1 MPAYIIY
8 NYNITNRDEI
18 DKLSKLSKASDK
30 KSKYNPKVIVAN
42 TVKPIEGSSTLNHI
56 VIYEFDNLDS
66 ANKCYYEESGEDVK
80 KLRQNITEGW
90 VTIVEG
96 YKPNEL

>member
-1 MPAYIIY
+1 MSAYIIF

-42 TVKPIEGSSTLNHI
+42 YVKPVEGSSYLTHI
-56 VIYEFDNLDS
+56 VIIEFDNLDTAKNWYYADS
-66 ANKCYYEESGEDVK
+66 NKDLK
-80 KLRQNITEGW
+80 KLRQDITEGW
-90 VTIVEG
+90 VTIVDG
-96 YKPNEL
+96 YTPD

>member
-1 MPAYIIY
+1 MPAYIIF

-18 DKLSKLSKASDK
+18 YQLSKLSKASDK
-30 KSKYNPKVIVAN
+30 KSKYNPKIIVAN
-42 TVKPIEGSSTLNHI
+42 IVKPIEGSSILNHI
-56 VIYEFDNLDS
+56 VIYEFDNHNS
-66 ANKCYYEESGEDVK
+66 ANKWYYEESGKDVK

-96 YKPNEL
+96 YVPNEL

>member
-1 MPAYIIY
+1 MPAYVIC
-8 NYNITNRDEI
+8 NYNITNREEI

-42 TVKPIEGSSTLNHI
+42 IVKPIEGSSILNHI

-66 ANKCYYEESGEDVK
+66 ANKWYYEESNKDVK
-80 KLRQNITEGW
+80 KLRQDITEGW
-90 VTIVEG
+90 VTIIEG
-96 YKPNEL
+96 YTPN